1 MNMGKIHSPLKK
13 ENRFFK
19 REDIPLHLMALPT
32 VVFLLIFNYIP
43 MVGVLMA
50 FQRFNVLLGFFKS
63 PFVGLRNFE
72 FLFTTSDAW
81 VITRNTVL
89 YHFAYMI
96 VNYSLAIC
104 AALIIT
110 SLRTK
115 RAARAL
121 QTVYMA
127 PYFLSWTAVS
137 IAVSGLLSTA
147 GGGGVITQL
156 FSVFGIEPAFNSWYM
171 TKPFWP
177 PFLIALSA
185 WKSVGY
191 STVLYIAVI
200 SGISAELYEAAMM
213 EGANKLQ
220 QAWYITLPHL
230 RFILTIS
237 IIMSMGSII
246 RGDFGLH
253 FTVPR
258 EGTYV
263 LSVIDII
270 DTYIYRGLSSMSNLG
285 MSAAAGLYQ
294 AFVGMVMIL
303 FTNWIVKKIDSGSA
317 LI

>member
-1 MNMGKIHSPLKK
+1 MSKPGALRKK
-13 ENRFFK
+13 ENRFFR
-19 REDIPLHLMALPT
+19 RENIPLHLMALPA
-32 VVFLLIFNYIP
+32 VIFLLIFNYIP
-43 MVGVLMA
+43 MAGVLMA
-50 FQRFNVLLGFFKS
+50 FQRYNVILGFFRS
-63 PFVGLRNFE
+63 PFVGLQNFE

-81 VITRNTVL
+81 LITRNTVL

-96 VNYSLAIC
+96 IRMFLAIC

-115 RAARAL
+115 RTAKVL

-127 PYFLSWTAVS
+127 PYFLSWTAVA
-137 IAVSGLLSTA
+137 IAVGSMLSVA
-147 GGGGVITQL
+147 AGGGVITRL
-156 FSVFGIEPAFNSWYM
+156 MSMFGIEPHYNNWYM
-171 TKPFWP
+171 TRPFWP
-177 PFLIALSA
+177 PFLIGLSA

-200 SGISAELYEAAMM
+200 SGISTELYEAAMM

-220 QAWYITLPHL
+220 QAWHITLPHL

-246 RGDFGLH
+246 QGDFGLH
-253 FTVPR
+253 YVVPLASS
-258 EGTYV
+258 TY
-263 LSVIDII
+263 LLPVIDII

-303 FTNWIVKKIDSGSA
+303 FSNWIVNKIDPGSA